1 MLSRPSSTQA
11 LPRRLRALG
20 QFPASWRKEGHRS
33 RRLATQISLFLPRR
47 IYPKSDRRERGSAET
62 RATKRSC
69 HCRRWR
75 VEPIQSALAGADRCG
90 SAMFSSHEAADL
102 RQIIRRYRRLLSVI
116 TDERARRCW
125 GVVQQTEH
133 RLQEVEERE

>member
-1 MLSRPSSTQA
+1 
-11 LPRRLRALG
+11 
-20 QFPASWRKEGHRS
+20 
-33 RRLATQISLFLPRR
+33 
-47 IYPKSDRRERGSAET
+47 
-62 RATKRSC
+62 
-69 HCRRWR
+69 
-75 VEPIQSALAGADRCG
+75 
-90 SAMFSSHEAADL
+90 MFSSHEAADL